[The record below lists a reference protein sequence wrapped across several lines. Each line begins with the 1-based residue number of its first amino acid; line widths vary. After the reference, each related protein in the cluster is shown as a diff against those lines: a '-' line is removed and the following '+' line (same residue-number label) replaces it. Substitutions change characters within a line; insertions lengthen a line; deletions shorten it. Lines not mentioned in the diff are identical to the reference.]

1 MNWSG
6 PPFFCLPT
14 KAVYLP
20 KKIELMDEKQC
31 VELLERHGI
40 RPTANRIMI
49 VKALAA
55 EQAPK
60 TVKDLEDT
68 LVLIDKSNIFR
79 ALTIFK
85 EQHLVHSIED
95 GNGAQRYEL
104 CLSHSDDEDD
114 DEHVHFFCEEC
125 GRTFCLH
132 SVPLPAVPLPAGY
145 RARSANYLVKGLCPE
160 CARKLRK

>member
-1 MNWSG
+1 MFTN
-6 PPFFCLPT
+6 

-20 KKIELMDEKQC
+20 KKIKLMDEKQC

-40 RPTANRIMI
+40 RATANRIMI

-79 ALTIFK
+79 TLAIFK

-95 GNGAQRYEL
+95 GNGALRYEL

-132 SVPLPAVPLPAGY
+132 SVPLPDVALPAGY
-145 RARSANYLVKGLCPE
+145 RPRSANYLVKGLCPA
-160 CARKLRK
+160 CARKPHK